1 VTRTLLAKELR
12 ALRPYWL
19 LSLVLVLL
27 SVLDLV
33 LASSGPRS
41 LATNFGGLTGSTFNF
56 VFALVALALGTGLSV
71 KERDEGTLAFL
82 DALPVTRTRVFLVK
96 VLAAMA
102 VLTAFPAFQFG
113 WVLLEHWLGRGSLD
127 WPFHWNIVAGAL
139 LMQVQLMATFL
150 AVGCLLGFAR
160 SLTWMLVG
168 VLAIGVQ
175 RLTHSVPR
183 FAAIDPF
190 KLVESGVEGV
200 HWRYDV
206 EAIATQAAIA
216 SVCLLGSWW
225 RFTIAGRGRTLVVNP
240 RPVVGAIVALLTIS
254 ALGGA
259 FFYWAQDFRGG
270 RDDEP
275 DLESLPSSAPATT
288 TTRHYEFSY
297 PSIESKPVLELAD
310 RADDVFVQVG
320 ALLGVDGGAPILVDL
335 SGSLRNTAGTAFRDR
350 IRMVADVEAVATL
363 AHESA
368 HVIARRVVGEEGLA
382 RWQEARVLDEGLA
395 SWVEGHFL
403 THQPMEQVVL
413 AALLDRHELEL
424 GQIIDFDVFSRSAD
438 DELKYVIGRGLIGA
452 MEKRYGPESIHRLVA
467 AFGDE
472 TLPPKLAGAALW
484 QATFQLAGMDLGL
497 VADDFFSG
505 VEQTLDAKR
514 PTVQALPR
522 PEARLVTKDGW
533 FGVQVHVPVDGIE
546 LVVRFRPAP
555 DSSVDQY
562 DQVRV
567 ENDGVAWREAERI
580 QRQRVCFQ
588 AGLRLA
594 PRATLFEP
602 WTCLPLSAVAPWDP
616 DALDEDDDVGAAGDA
631 GAESAPL
638 DGGASSSP

>member
-1 VTRTLLAKELR
+1 MTRTLLAKELR
-12 ALRPYWL
+12 ALRPYWV
-19 LSLVLVLL
+19 LSLVFVLL
-27 SVLDLV
+27 SVFDLV
-33 LASSGPRS
+33 FASSGPRS

-56 VFALVALALGTGLSV
+56 VFALVALALGTGVSV

-82 DALPVTRTRVFLVK
+82 DSLPVTRTRVFLVK
-96 VLAAMA
+96 VLASMA

-113 WVLLEHWLGRGSLD
+113 WVVLEHWLGRGSLD
-127 WPFHWNIVAGAL
+127 SSFHWNILAGAL

-150 AVGCLLGFAR
+150 SVGCLLGFAR

-183 FAAIDPF
+183 FAAVDPF

-216 SVCLLGSWW
+216 AVCLLASWW
-225 RFTIAGRGRTLVVNP
+225 RFTVAGRGRTLIVNP
-240 RPVVGAIVALLTIS
+240 RPVVGAIVTLLTIS

-259 FFYWAQDFRGG
+259 FFYWAQDLRGG
-270 RDDEP
+270 RAEEP
-275 DLESLPSSAPATT
+275 DLESIPSSAPATT

-297 PSIESKPVLELAD
+297 PSIESKPALELAD
-310 RADDVFVQVG
+310 RADEVFEQVG
-320 ALLGVDGGAPILVDL
+320 SLLGVDGGVPILVDM

-350 IRMVADVEAVATL
+350 VRMVADAEAVATL

-368 HVIARRVVGEEGLA
+368 HVFARRIIGEEGLG

-403 THQPMEQVVL
+403 THQPKEQLVL

-424 GQIIDFDVFSRSAD
+424 GRIIDFDVFSRTAD

-452 MEKRYGPESIHRLVA
+452 MERRYGPESIHRLMA
-467 AFGDE
+467 TFGDE
-472 TLPPKLAGAALW
+472 KLPPKLAGAALW

-505 VEQTLDAKR
+505 VEQTLEGER
-514 PTVQALPR
+514 EVVQALPR
-522 PEARLVTKDGW
+522 PETMLVTKDGW
-533 FGVQVHVPVDGIE
+533 YGVQVDLPTSGFE
-546 LVVRFRPAP
+546 TVVRFRPAP
-555 DSSVDQY
+555 ESSVDQY

-567 ENDGVAWREAERI
+567 ENHGVAWREAERI

-594 PRATLFEP
+594 PKATLFEP
-602 WTCLPLSAVAPWDP
+602 WTCLPLSAAAPWEP
-616 DALDEDDDVGAAGDA
+616 DALGEGDEDGGSSDVGD
-631 GAESAPL
+631 EPAP
-638 DGGASSSP
+638 ARP